1 MKNGV
6 LCRDSRKTII
16 LKIIVSRVE
25 KEEREFCGCAG
36 EKKHGMS
43 DGKNAGLEVRGTGR
57 YSLKQLGI

>member
-1 MKNGV
+1 M
-6 LCRDSRKTII
+6 LCRDARKTII
-16 LKIIVSRVE
+16 LKTIVSRVE
-25 KEEREFCGCAG
+25 KEGREFCGCAG